1 MEVGDSIDLL
11 VFIALLKSYLSS
23 KSDLVIEDH
32 YVPEPRYTRTEKA
45 HRCPEASWY

>member
-32 YVPEPRYTRTEKA
+32 YVPESQDTRTEKA
-45 HRCPEASWY
+45 HRCPEANWY

>member
-32 YVPEPRYTRTEKA
+32 CVPESQDTRTEKA
-45 HRCPEASWY
+45 HRCPEANWY